1 MNGIYGACLSL
12 VQRAV
17 FIAIALLPLQASA
30 TPANTRTVLV
40 LGDSLSAGYGLSAEQ
55 GWTSLTA
62 GQISKSRPGW
72 TLVNASISGET
83 TAGGASR
90 VKGELARHHPAVL
103 VIALGA
109 NDGLRGLDLAQ
120 MRGNLDLM
128 VGAGKAAGAK
138 VLLIGMR
145 LPPNFGPQ
153 YTRAFERTY
162 VDVAKENRVVFL
174 PFLLEPI
181 AADRRAFQQD
191 NLHPIAAVQPKLR
204 DHVWKSLGPMLT
216 R

>member
-1 MNGIYGACLSL
+1 MNGIYGGCLSL

-17 FIAIALLPLQASA
+17 FIATVSLSLQAA
-30 TPANTRTVLV
+30 AAPAPVRTVLV
-40 LGDSLSAGYGLSAEQ
+40 LGDSLSAGYGLTANQ
-55 GWTSLTA
+55 GWASLTA
-62 GQISKSRPGW
+62 GRIRQSRPGW

-109 NDGLRGLDLAQ
+109 NDGLRGLDLGQ
-120 MRGNLDLM
+120 VRGNLEAM

-138 VLLIGMR
+138 VLLIGMK
-145 LPPNFGPQ
+145 LPPNFGPK
-153 YTRAFERTY
+153 YTRAFERIY
-162 VDVAKENRVVFL
+162 VDVARKQQVALL

-181 AADRRAFQQD
+181 AADRRSFQPD
-191 NLHPIAAVQPKLR
+191 NLHPVAEVQPKLR
-204 DHVWKSLGPMLT
+204 DHVWKSLAPLLK
-216 R
+216 

>member
-30 TPANTRTVLV
+30 APANTRTVLV

-72 TLVNASISGET
+72 TLVNASISGDT